1 MSSNKQVRPA
11 VTQSTPQR
19 LRAVLSESL
28 IFNNRTLL
36 GVSLA
41 VFAAFTGVGMVGPV
55 RILYAQS
62 QGASLAIIDAMAS
75 AYLISN
81 FLFQYPVGWLADRW
95 GRKQIIIIGLL
106 VQALLSAV
114 YLFVNDPIL
123 FVILRFV
130 EGMAGAAILPPAR
143 ALLIDIIPTER
154 QGEAY
159 GLFGAFF
166 NAGFLLGPGI
176 GGIVA
181 SWGYS
186 TAFIGAVLFR
196 LVAIAIVLLM
206 VRTGA
211 RSTSVNAGVSQT
223 RIAVKVD
230 YRLLFTLPLIGAYI
244 LAFGDY
250 LYLGFDMTLMPLWMH
265 DSLGATV
272 AVIGLAYVMW
282 ALPTTLLSPFS
293 GRVAD
298 RRRRSTLILIFG
310 LAQVP
315 IYIAY
320 GLLNV
325 VWIILLFFIAHGIV
339 YAFIQPAVDASVA
352 AASVSGMRAR
362 VQGLYT
368 TFGLLGAFIG
378 ASSFS
383 SLYTLSFRYP
393 LFVLG
398 IGYGSCVLI
407 GGLLIRRAERRALLS
422 EDTPPAQDK
431 VQPERQTE
439 QQTA

>member
-1 MSSNKQVRPA
+1 MSNNKQVRSA
-11 VTQSTPQR
+11 TMQR
-19 LRAVLSESL
+19 SPVQRMRTVLSESL
-28 IFNNRTLL
+28 IFNNRPLL
-36 GVSLA
+36 GISLA

-81 FLFQYPVGWLADRW
+81 FLFQYPVSWLADRW
-95 GRKQIIIIGLL
+95 GRKHLIIIGLL

-114 YLFVNDPIL
+114 YLFVNDPVL
-123 FVILRFV
+123 FVLLRFV

-143 ALLIDIIPTER
+143 ALLVDIIPPER

-159 GLFGAFF
+159 GLFSAFF

-181 SWGYS
+181 SWGYA

-196 LVAIAIVLLM
+196 LVAIVIVLFM
-206 VRTGA
+206 VRTAA
-211 RSTSVNAGVSQT
+211 RTAITVDTPPT
-223 RIAVKVD
+223 REIWAAHACA
-230 YRLLFTLPLIGAYI
+230 LFTLPLVGAYV

-250 LYLGFDMTLMPLWMH
+250 LFLGFDMTLMPLWMH
-265 DSLGATV
+265 DSLGAAV

-293 GRVAD
+293 GRIAD

-325 VWIILLFFIAHGIV
+325 VWIILLFFILHGIV

-352 AASVSGMRAR
+352 AASLSGMRAR

-383 SLYTLSFRYP
+383 SLYSINFRYP
-393 LFVLG
+393 LFALG
-398 IGYGSCVLI
+398 LGYGSCVLI
-407 GGLLIRRAERRALLS
+407 GGLLIRRAERRTLLR
-422 EDTPPAQDK
+422 EDATLA
-431 VQPERQTE
+431 
-439 QQTA
+439 